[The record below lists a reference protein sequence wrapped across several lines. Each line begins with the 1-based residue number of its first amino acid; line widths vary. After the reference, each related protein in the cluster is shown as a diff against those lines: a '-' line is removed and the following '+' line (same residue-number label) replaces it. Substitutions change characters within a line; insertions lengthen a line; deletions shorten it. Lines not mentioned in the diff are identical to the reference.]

1 MSDQQ
6 MNEAPLSQEGGA
18 APQSPAIPLP
28 GAVLAEQRQKKG
40 WTIEQAAS
48 LVKLAPRQV
57 HAIETDN
64 YAALP
69 GLAVARGFVRS
80 YAKALG
86 LDADAVI
93 AGMPKD
99 SPVAAR
105 DHIVP
110 QHSLSTPF
118 SEGPLPAMML
128 ANRGGTSP
136 ATIVIGALVLIAVVG
151 AAAVHWTSVGND
163 MPQLAWLKP
172 RAADANGADAA
183 PPEAAP
189 AADGASDTPVNA
201 RVETVDPASSGNNA
215 GTLVEAA
222 PAAPAPVTTPTPAA
236 PSAIVPATP
245 SASVPAAAPS
255 ASAASTSVASTP
267 PAPAT
272 ANASANAAAKAAD
285 ANLPS
290 GLTIV
295 NSRDLLRLTFRED
308 SWVEIRRADKTTIIS
323 RLLKAGT
330 TEAFDV
336 ADASVLVVG
345 NAAGVDATLRGKP
358 LELKSTSG
366 NNVARLNLN

>member
-6 MNEAPLSQEGGA
+6 MNEVPSSQEGGSV
-18 APQSPAIPLP
+18 PQSPAIPLP

-99 SPVAAR
+99 SPVAQR

-136 ATIVIGALVLIAVVG
+136 ATFVIGALVLAAVVG
-151 AAAVHWTSVGND
+151 AAAVHWTGLGSDV
-163 MPQLAWLKP
+163 PQLAWLKP
-172 RAADANGADAA
+172 HPADASTVDAGVTGE
-183 PPEAAP
+183 PAP
-189 AADGASDTPVNA
+189 ATDASSDTPVNA
-201 RVETVDPASSGNNA
+201 RVEAVEPSSAGNNA
-215 GTLVEAA
+215 SAVIEPTPA
-222 PAAPAPVTTPTPAA
+222 PAAPAPAA
-236 PSAIVPATP
+236 ATPSAIVPATP
-245 SASVPAAAPS
+245 SASVPATAPS
-255 ASAASTSVASTP
+255 ASAAPAA
-267 PAPAT
+267 PAPASAPV
-272 ANASANAAAKAAD
+272 ANTD
-285 ANLPS
+285 AGVPS
-290 GLTIV
+290 GLNIV

-358 LELKSTSG
+358 LELKSGSG